1 MKTMNKWLLMSVFVW
16 VLSACGNSTVQ
27 TKKYFRINSAQMTS
41 DVNPFAT
48 TLVVKRPTALSILGG
63 RPMVATQDDQSL
75 VQLSSHFWLE
85 SPKVLL
91 QDILLNW
98 AGNHWQAVTTQTPH
112 QQAHQ
117 TLNTR
122 ILAFEKHQ
130 LQAKVSLEFNLY
142 DEDNALLVTKQ
153 YVQTMDM
160 QGEGYRAFAKA
171 IGTAI
176 DAILNQF
183 SDDLSYAV
191 K

>member
-1 MKTMNKWLLMSVFVW
+1 MRTMNKWLLISLLISM
-16 VLSACGNSTVQ
+16 LSACGNSTVQ
-27 TKKYFRINSAQMTS
+27 TKKYFRINSAQITI
-41 DVNPFAT
+41 DEEPIAT

-63 RPMVATQDDQSL
+63 RPMVATQEDESL

-98 AGNHWQAVTTQTPH
+98 ADNHWQAVSTQTPH
-112 QQAHQ
+112 QQAHH

-122 ILAFEKHQ
+122 ILAFEKNQ
-130 LQAKVSLEFNLY
+130 LKAKVSLEFNLY
-142 DEDNALLVTKQ
+142 DEDNKLLLTEQ
-153 YVQTMDM
+153 YVEVKDM

-171 IGTAI
+171 IGMAV

-183 SDDLSYAV
+183 SDRISHV
-191 K
+191 IE